1 MLDLLGDPILWIDRS
16 GIVVYANPAAHP
28 AAAGKPL
35 AEAVP
40 QLREFANA
48 VTSGKPV
55 RLDFSDGPL
64 TELEVRPRT
73 DGTLVRFRLRDHVD
87 EPLDLSASSIFERKE
102 RLKMERSLAHLDA
115 VVESMADGLVIAEP
129 DGEMVYWNP
138 AALRIHGLA
147 SRADGGKR
155 IEDNEMLFRLL
166 TLDGRRQLPSEEW
179 PLTRALKGET
189 VRNFEARVIRTDSY
203 DEWILRYNATP
214 IQGKDGALLG
224 AIVTMQDVTDSR
236 ATEIALRETLERL
249 ALALQAAK
257 MGTWRWDAATNLIDL
272 SERAAEI
279 YDIEPGPIMRLEQ
292 IREKVVAE
300 DRESSQK
307 AWDHALRTGGYY
319 EVEYRVHWR
328 EEIRWVTA
336 RGLGQYDASGEPN
349 GMLGVV
355 ADVTEFRRADESLRE
370 SERRLRLLN
379 ETLEEKV
386 RERTAELEGFSY
398 TVSHDLRA
406 PLRAI
411 VATSRMILEDQGDV
425 SEETV
430 ALLQRQIAAG
440 NHMAQLIDDLL
451 QLARVSQTELIFRPF
466 SLTSLAKEVAE
477 EVQSRNSDVQAVIDV
492 EPGMA
497 ALGDARLVRLL
508 LQNLLENAVK
518 FRVPSRLPEI
528 FVGYDGEA
536 FFVRDNGAGF
546 DMEYASRL
554 FRPFE
559 RLHRVDEYPGTGI
572 GLANVRRIA
581 ERHGGRVW
589 AESQVGQ
596 GATFYFTFG
605 KG

>member
-1 MLDLLGDPILWIDRS
+1 MLDLLGDPIVWVDRN
-16 GIVVYANPAAHP
+16 GVVAYANPAANIGIVGQRLETAIP
-28 AAAGKPL
+28 ELRDYAGSATRGEAVRVDFTEGPL
-35 AEAVP
+35 AE
-40 QLREFANA
+40 
-48 VTSGKPV
+48 
-55 RLDFSDGPL
+55 
-64 TELEVRPRT
+64 LEARPT
-73 DGTLVRFRLRDHVD
+73 GAGTLIRYRLRHLEDYA
-87 EPLDLSASSIFERKE
+87 LDAYAKAILEREE
-102 RLKMERSLAHLDA
+102 RLKVERSLAHLDA

-138 AALRIHGLA
+138 AALRIHGLT
-147 SRADGGKR
+147 SIADSGR
-155 IEDNEMLFRLL
+155 RFEDNEMLFHLL
-166 TLDGRRQLPSEEW
+166 TLNGQQI
-179 PLTRALKGET
+179 PLDERPLARALRGET
-189 VRNFEARVIRTDSY
+189 VRNFEARVLRTDTW

-214 IQGKDGALLG
+214 IRAKDGTSLG

-257 MGTWRWDAATNLIDL
+257 MGTWQWDSATNLIDL

-279 YDIEPGPIMRLEQ
+279 YDIEPGPVMSWEQ
-292 IREKVVAE
+292 LREKVVVE
-300 DRESSQK
+300 DREHARK
-307 AWDHALRTGGYY
+307 AADNALRTGGYY
-319 EVEYRVHWR
+319 EVEYRIHWR
-328 EEIRWVTA
+328 DEIRWVTA
-336 RGLGQYDASGEPN
+336 RGLGQYDADGQPT

-370 SERRLRLLN
+370 SERRLRILN

-411 VATSRMILEDQGDV
+411 VATSRMILQDQEDV
-425 SEETV
+425 SSETV
-430 ALLQRQIAAG
+430 ELLQRQVAAG

-451 QLARVSQTELIFRPF
+451 QLARVSQAELTFRPF
-466 SLTSLAKEVAE
+466 SLTTLAKEVAE
-477 EVQSRNSDVQAVIDV
+477 EVQNRNPDAHAAIEI

-508 LQNLLENAVK
+508 LQNLIENAVK
-518 FRVPSRLPEI
+518 FRVPDRPPVI
-528 FVGYDGEA
+528 VVGHDGEA

-546 DMEYASRL
+546 DMEYAPRL

-572 GLANVRRIA
+572 GLANVKRIV
-581 ERHGGRVW
+581 ERHSGRVW
-589 AESQVGQ
+589 AESQVGK
-596 GATFYFTFG
+596 GSTFYFTFG